1 MDAVAHV
8 RLLADGEPSWHTL
21 YEHLEAV
28 ATMAAAFA
36 EPFGGSDW
44 ARYVGML
51 HDLGKYHPEW
61 QSYLRRQVL
70 PQAHLESSKRPRHSG
85 VGAIAALERFNY
97 VPPARIV
104 AYCIA
109 GHHSGLTDWHPDLE
123 HRLTIEEREQV
134 LYREVSNLPQAK
146 PVLCCQPP
154 HSKPTPW
161 GKDHEQLHLWV
172 RMLFSCLVDA
182 DVLDTER
189 FMQPDVAAQRGSYP
203 SLDELRS
210 RYNAFIEQLERS
222 VQPTPLNQLRRQIR
236 LQCIKN
242 AAQPPGFFSL
252 VVPTGGGK
260 TLASIGFALD
270 HAVHHR
276 LKRIIFAIPY
286 TSIIEQTAAVL
297 RYGSD
302 TPSPGM
308 ELFGSDAIVEH
319 HSNLDPEEETLRSR
333 LAAENWD
340 APIIVTTTVQ
350 LFESLFGCR
359 PSQLRKLHNI
369 ARSVIILDEA
379 QLLPAEH
386 LRSLL
391 SVLQGLVDYFGC
403 TVLLMTATLPVLE
416 GIIGSPPAQ
425 LQGIRGVRAIIENPS
440 ELAQKLDRVEL
451 VVDRARGDRLTWEE
465 LARELGGYQQVLC
478 IVNSRKDCRDLHQLM
493 PEGTFHLSSLQ
504 CGQER
509 SWIIQQ
515 VKERLRRGE
524 HVRLVSTQLIEAG
537 VDIDFPVVYRAIAGL
552 DSIAQAAGRCN
563 REQRL
568 QQKGK
573 VVVFNPPT
581 HVPAGVLRKAADAT
595 AELLRTRGELRLDP
609 EFYTDYFTAYY
620 RRINTFDAANF
631 QERLVNG
638 AEEFSFAFRS
648 FADAFHIVDDR
659 VRESVVVWYTDPAT
673 GFDSRTLIEEIRCG
687 RDTYKTWRMLQR
699 YVVTL
704 YRNEVEQLA
713 RSGYIERCGSLWVQA
728 VEQLYV
734 PGIGIQFDGQGSWFG
749 DFVV

>member
-1 MDAVAHV
+1 MFARRRYIFRFRLPHVDAVAHV
-8 RLLADGEPSWHTL
+8 RLLADGEPSWHRL
-21 YEHLEAV
+21 AEHLEAV

-44 ARYVGML
+44 ARYIGMM

-70 PQAHLESSKRPRHSG
+70 PEAHLESSKRPRHSG
-85 VGAIAALERFNY
+85 VGAIAALECFNHAA
-97 VPPARIV
+97 PARIL

-109 GHHSGLTDWHPDLE
+109 GHHSGLADWYPDLE
-123 HRLTIEEREQV
+123 HRLMIEQRERA
-134 LYREVSNLPQAK
+134 LYREVCKVPQAQ
-146 PVLCCQPP
+146 PILCSQPP
-154 HSKPTPW
+154 HTKPSPW
-161 GKDHEQLHLWV
+161 ENGREQLHLWV

-189 FMQPDVAAQRGSYP
+189 FMQPDVAAQRGNYP
-203 SLDELRS
+203 SLDELRA

-222 VQPTPLNQLRRQIR
+222 VHQTPLNKLRRQIR
-236 LQCIKN
+236 LQCIG
-242 AAQPPGFFSL
+242 AAAHPRGFFSL

-260 TLASIGFALD
+260 TLASIGFALE
-270 HAVHHR
+270 HAVRHGLR
-276 LKRIIFAIPY
+276 RVIVAIPY

-297 RYGSD
+297 RYGTD

-308 ELFGSDAIVEH
+308 QLFGSEAIVEH
-319 HSNLDPEEETLRSR
+319 HSNLDPDEETLRSR
-333 LAAENWD
+333 LATENWD

-369 ARSVIILDEA
+369 AQSVIILDEA

-386 LRSLL
+386 LRPLL

-416 GIIGSPPAQ
+416 GTIGSPPAV
-425 LQGIRGVRAIIENPS
+425 LQGISGVRAIIENPR
-440 ELAQKLDRVEL
+440 ELAQKLDRVE
-451 VVDRARGDRLTWEE
+451 VVIDRARGDRLTWEE
-465 LARELGGYQQVLC
+465 LARELEGYEQVLC

-493 PEGTFHLSSLQ
+493 PPGTFHLSSLQ

-509 SWIIQQ
+509 SRIIQQ
-515 VKERLRRGE
+515 VKEQLRRGE
-524 HVRLVSTQLIEAG
+524 PVHLVSTQLVEAG
-537 VDIDFPVVYRAIAGL
+537 VDIDFPVVYRALAGL

-568 QQKGK
+568 QRKGK
-573 VVVFNPPT
+573 VVVFTPPT
-581 HVPAGVLRKAADAT
+581 HVPAGVLRKAADTT
-595 AELLRTRGELRLDP
+595 AELLRTRGDLRLDP
-609 EFYTDYFTAYY
+609 EFYADYFAAYY

-638 AEEFSFAFRS
+638 AGEFSFAFRS
-648 FADAFHIVDDR
+648 FADAFRIVDDR
-659 VRESVVVWYTDPAT
+659 VRESVVVWYTDPVT
-673 GFDSRTLIEEIRCG
+673 GTDSRALIEDIRRG
-687 RDTYKTWRMLQR
+687 RDTYRTWRMLQR
-699 YVVTL
+699 YVV
-704 YRNEVEQLA
+704 
-713 RSGYIERCGSLWVQA
+713 
-728 VEQLYV
+728 
-734 PGIGIQFDGQGSWFG
+734 
-749 DFVV
+749 